1 VFLVMFGRTLCLSTL
16 LAAVLAACTPADIL
30 LSPKTLVDRAIEA
43 RSADDIA
50 VDNEIVIKVNSLM
63 AELGT
68 IKASTEIYEQ
78 KLLIT
83 GLFDD
88 KRLYQKFLAGVKKIK
103 GVKKLYWHVRYMSP
117 SEQETNKRRLMD
129 WSDALVLDARVGINL
144 FGADGVAD
152 VNYRV
157 AVDPFGMVYLLG
169 RARSWHEHDKALNV
183 ARETK
188 DVRRVVDLV
197 QIRA

>member
-1 VFLVMFGRTLCLSTL
+1 MLGRTLCISTL
-16 LAAVLAACTPADIL
+16 LAAVLTACTPADIL

-43 RSADDIA
+43 RSAEDIA
-50 VDNEIVIKVNSLM
+50 KDNDIVIQVNALM

-78 KLLIT
+78 KLLVT

-88 KRLYQKFLAGVKKIK
+88 QRLYRKFLAGVKKIK
-103 GVKKLYWHVRYMSP
+103 GVRKLYWRVKYMP
-117 SEQETNKRRLMD
+117 QSEQKANNGRLMD
-129 WSDALVLDARVGINL
+129 WPDTLALDARIGINL
-144 FGADGVAD
+144 FGAGGVAD

-157 AVDPFGMVYLLG
+157 AVDSFGMVYLLG
-169 RARSWHEHDKALNV
+169 RARSRREHDEALKV
-183 ARETK
+183 TRETK
-188 DVRRVVDLV
+188 DVRGVVDLV

>member
-1 VFLVMFGRTLCLSTL
+1 MLGRTLGISSL
-16 LAAVLAACTPADIL
+16 LAAVLAACTPADVL
-30 LSPKTLVDRAIEA
+30 LSPKTIVDRAIEA
-43 RSADDIA
+43 RSTQDIA
-50 VDNEIVIKVNSLM
+50 TDNEIVIKVNSLM

-78 KLLIT
+78 KLLVT

-88 KRLYQKFLAGVKKIK
+88 KALYRKFLAGVKKIK
-103 GVKKLYWHVRYMSP
+103 GVKKLYWHVKYMSP
-117 SEQETNKRRLMD
+117 SEQKKNNRLLMD
-129 WSDALVLDARVGINL
+129 WSDALVLDARVGIDL
-144 FGADGVAD
+144 FGAGGVAD

-157 AVDPFGMVYLLG
+157 AVDSFGTVYLLG
-169 RARSWHEHDKALNV
+169 RARSRREHDKALKV
-183 ARETK
+183 ARATK